1 MKNGNGSRFDIL
13 AKANTDL
20 LHRLH
25 RVKLENEKSRRNNP
39 TNPGNTNVGN
49 FQRLDRQRKKV
60 EENKGVQNTDIRKVK
75 ASKKNVQA
83 STVKQNNNLKR
94 PERSTMESQV
104 QGSTIDQQAS
114 KKIKSVQKCPAIP
127 ITEYLNKNK
136 EQDRVDELDDEDIEE
151 SEMGEDIDI
160 NMNYEGEEIEENKGV
175 QNTDIR
181 KVKASKK
188 GSMVRQNNNHKRPVK
203 STMENQ
209 VQGSTVD
216 QQASKKRK
224 TVPKCPAVPITE
236 YLNKNKEQGGVD
248 ELDDEDIEESEM
260 GEDIETDMNY
270 EGEEIEGTN
279 VNTAEGFIRKRG
291 KTLSLIS
298 APTTDANS
306 EFHSLT
312 STHAPNDNEMM
323 NNDDINE
330 DMQDFED
337 EE

>member
-1 MKNGNGSRFDIL
+1 MNNGNGSGFDIL
-13 AKANTDL
+13 AKANSDL
-20 LHRLH
+20 LHKLR

-60 EENKGVQNTDIRKVK
+60 
-75 ASKKNVQA
+75 
-83 STVKQNNNLKR
+83 
-94 PERSTMESQV
+94 
-104 QGSTIDQQAS
+104 
-114 KKIKSVQKCPAIP
+114 
-127 ITEYLNKNK
+127 
-136 EQDRVDELDDEDIEE
+136 
-151 SEMGEDIDI
+151 
-160 NMNYEGEEIEENKGV
+160 EENKGV

-260 GEDIETDMNY
+260 GEDIEKDMNY

-279 VNTAEGFIRKRG
+279 VNTAEGNI
-291 KTLSLIS
+291 SIDLIGC
-298 APTTDANS
+298 
-306 EFHSLT
+306 LLV
-312 STHAPNDNEMM
+312 
-323 NNDDINE
+323 
-330 DMQDFED
+330 
-337 EE
+337 